1 MKEGTYYR
9 IFAPLYSHEKEDIM
23 FIWMNY
29 IMEDVYL
36 RRTKIEDY
44 CRNNRTDILSALF
57 YIYSDI
63 QYKYLCRNNPMDYN
77 TGYRNFYECYYSFY
91 TLKQHFEDFLRGEN
105 VEITE
110 IQQNSINKM
119 IEKLE
124 KDLYYSNSEALKD
137 GFIDFENAG
146 ISSISKYEVNSDC
159 NYLSII
165 IKEMIDERRSDPTQF
180 RDPIVLEEAIVIFM
194 SDLEEQMYIPYDK
207 TEDIESS
214 KKEEIK
220 IPSLKSL
227 LNLINSENHFSVEV
241 IYAIVSNLTKD
252 SSIVLM
258 NSLIDETKNHIND
271 RIINYICKET
281 DIDQDKN
288 NLFFQDFDEVFQEGI
303 DNYFDLGLF
312 DNNNLKLKKLFSKDE
327 FRQLKFILDRL
338 REIRDEK
345 DGVKKKESTTLSN
358 DSSNQNTQIQ
368 PNINNET
375 YKEKQTHNIQK
386 NKEEPKTEDKFD
398 YESMVDIL
406 SPFISGGTIPIYKSI
421 VEKKVLPKDSQ
432 SLRMKDNNKANIV
445 RFADCFGIR
454 ISEINRI
461 FNIKVKSNNRPKEY
475 VNDFFRV
482 LKGLNPDFSPPQ
494 K

>member
-23 FIWMNY
+23 LIWMSY

-63 QYKYLCRNNPMDYN
+63 EYKYLCRNNPMDYN
-77 TGYRNFYECYYSFY
+77 TGYRNFYESYYSFY

-214 KKEEIK
+214 KKEEK
-220 IPSLKSL
+220 KQFLTKYTHDELKEIF
-227 LNLINSENHFSVEV
+227 INS
-241 IYAIVSNLTKD
+241 
-252 SSIVLM
+252 M
-258 NSLIDETKNHIND
+258 
-271 RIINYICKET
+271 
-281 DIDQDKN
+281 DK
-288 NLFFQDFDEVFQEGI
+288 
-303 DNYFDLGLF
+303 GLF
-312 DNNNLKLKKLFSKDE
+312 KDDTRLEDFLYVFGGGDKPKDFNKLDWIITAKSKSVNKRLLIYYFMKIYNLK
-327 FRQLKFILDRL
+327 
-338 REIRDEK
+338 RDY
-345 DGVKKKESTTLSN
+345 VR
-358 DSSNQNTQIQ
+358 
-368 PNINNET
+368 
-375 YKEKQTHNIQK
+375 
-386 NKEEPKTEDKFD
+386 
-398 YESMVDIL
+398 
-406 SPFISGGTIPIYKSI
+406 SPFIQFINERVKAGDKII
-421 VEKKVLPKDSQ
+421 E
-432 SLRMKDNNKANIV
+432 LRSKAD
-445 RFADCFGIR
+445 FEY
-454 ISEINRI
+454 ISE
-461 FNIKVKSNNRPKEY
+461 E
-475 VNDFFRV
+475 
-482 LKGLNPDFSPPQ
+482 LKGIFPE
-494 K
+494 